1 MERRMSTLTL
11 LLLVT
16 VLSGVGAVV
25 VTIPQAVYEVARGK
39 SVTLPCNIKPQ
50 GTPKQIIVTWSTVAL
65 TPDAQEDD
73 VLTYYSNDR
82 TTDFGS
88 LYEGRASLDVDAT
101 TTNANLVLSS
111 TTLDDNKKFQCQA
124 LIQGDLKGTPTAY
137 TRLVVLVAPSTPTC
151 MTQGKAEYGQNINLT
166 CVSQEGSPPPVY
178 TWKSQDVKNN
188 PRAFPPRTTDQGGIL
203 SLFNISKETSGFF
216 ICTSTNKIGSASCNL
231 TLAVM
236 PPSMNIASTAGIIGG
251 VIAALIVLIIV
262 IYCCCCRKK
271 KKDEEY
277 DMGVREEEE
286 ERETVKEP
294 VRNGLLEDTRGSD
307 SSARNPVELSE
318 RDYKN
323 SKELDDRRSDYDD
336 RRRDDDRR
344 SDYDDRRRD
353 DDRRSDYD
361 DRRSDYTDRRERY
374 SDRNERYDD
383 DRRYDDRRDR
393 RSNDDD
399 RYDDRNRDRPAV
411 PANKPPRRDF
421 HD

>member
-1 MERRMSTLTL
+1 MFLRNAGAAVIGWERCQSSRLGGAPIGRNLQVALGFRCKTAPGGWFPVSFEENSDTEESTSQFKKIKVSTMERRMSTTLTL

-216 ICTSTNKIGSASCNL
+216 ICTSTTQIGSASCNL
-231 TLAVM
+231 T
-236 PPSMNIASTAGIIGG
+236 SQ
-251 VIAALIVLIIV
+251 
-262 IYCCCCRKK
+262 
-271 KKDEEY
+271 
-277 DMGVREEEE
+277 
-286 ERETVKEP
+286 
-294 VRNGLLEDTRGSD
+294 
-307 SSARNPVELSE
+307 
-318 RDYKN
+318 
-323 SKELDDRRSDYDD
+323 
-336 RRRDDDRR
+336 
-344 SDYDDRRRD
+344 
-353 DDRRSDYD
+353 
-361 DRRSDYTDRRERY
+361 
-374 SDRNERYDD
+374 
-383 DRRYDDRRDR
+383 
-393 RSNDDD
+393 
-399 RYDDRNRDRPAV
+399 
-411 PANKPPRRDF
+411 
-421 HD
+421 

>member
-1 MERRMSTLTL
+1 MERRMSTLTML
-11 LLLVT
+11 LL

-25 VTIPQAVYEVARGK
+25 VSIPQPLYEVARGK

-50 GTPKQIIVTWSTVAL
+50 GIPKQIIVTWSTVAL
-65 TPDAQEDD
+65 TPGTQEDD
-73 VLTYYSNDR
+73 VLTYYSTDK

-88 LYEGRASLDVDAT
+88 LYEGRANVEVDAT

-111 TTLDDNKKFQCQA
+111 TTLDDNKNFQCHA
-124 LIQGDLKGTPTAY
+124 LIQGDIKGTPMAS

-166 CVSQEGSPPPVY
+166 CVSQEGSPPPSY
-178 TWKSQDVKNN
+178 TWKTQDVMNN
-188 PRAFPPRTTDQGGIL
+188 PRAFPPKTTDQGGIM
-203 SLFNISKETSGFF
+203 SLYNISKETSGFF

-271 KKDEEY
+271 EKDEEY

-286 ERETVKEP
+286 EERETVKEP
-294 VRNGLLEDTRGSD
+294 LRNGVPEDTRGSD
-307 SSARNPVELSE
+307 SSVRNPVEQSE
-318 RDYKN
+318 RNYKN
-323 SKELDDRRSDYDD
+323 RKDLDDRRSDYDD
-336 RRRDDDRR
+336 RRSDYDDRR
-344 SDYDDRRRD
+344 SDY

-374 SDRNERYDD
+374 TDRNERYDD

-411 PANKPPRRDF
+411 PANKPPRRDN